1 MNQSLFTISLCFI
14 LSACSQNS
22 ANTPPTST
30 LAAPEHY
37 KVEFENEYVRIIRV
51 GYGPGESSA
60 MHSHEP
66 FVGVTLTGGQNKF
79 TALDGT
85 SEIRPAGRPG
95 DIIDGDSNPHSV
107 ISISEFEQ
115 ENVFVEIKSRYPTI
129 DQGTP
134 NAVDVDPD
142 TAKIVLARPDVRV
155 VRIKNP
161 AGRETPIHSHKAGV
175 SVALTDMKVAVTSA
189 SGEITEINR
198 LAGDAAW
205 SEERGAHR
213 GKNLSDKPNEV
224 IFFELL

>member
-1 MNQSLFTISLCFI
+1 M
-14 LSACSQNS
+14 
-22 ANTPPTST
+22 
-30 LAAPEHY
+30 
-37 KVEFENEYVRIIRV
+37 
-51 GYGPGESSA
+51 
-60 MHSHEP
+60 
-66 FVGVTLTGGQNKF
+66 
-79 TALDGT
+79 
-85 SEIRPAGRPG
+85 
-95 DIIDGDSNPHSV
+95 
-107 ISISEFEQ
+107 
-115 ENVFVEIKSRYPTI
+115 
-129 DQGTP
+129 
-134 NAVDVDPD
+134 
-142 TAKIVLARPDVRV
+142 LARPDVRV

>member
-1 MNQSLFTISLCFI
+1 MIKQFI
-14 LSACSQNS
+14 LILSLIVMLGCEENLENS
-22 ANTPPTST
+22 ILTST
-30 LAAPEHY
+30 VAAPDNY
-37 KVEFENEYVRIIRV
+37 QVEFENEYLRIIRV
-51 GYGPGESSA
+51 RYSPGESSA

-129 DQGTP
+129 DQSTP

-142 TAKIVLARPDVRV
+142 TAKIVLTRPDVRV

-198 LAGDAAW
+198 PAGDAAW